1 VEAAM
6 KRVISF
12 IILILLI
19 VLVLDASA
27 QVGFVAGEIK
37 TRSHQPIPG
46 LTVSLVH
53 PVVGRIPMFAI
64 TDAAGRFFIDNVPR
78 RSDPYYLEIYWG
90 KDLRYR
96 NTVIVNGPVRL
107 APIIL

>member
-1 VEAAM
+1 MEAAM
-6 KRVISF
+6 KRIISF
-12 IILILLI
+12 ITLILLI
-19 VLVLDASA
+19 VLVMDASA
-27 QVGFVAGEIK
+27 QVGFVSGEIR
-37 TRSHQPIPG
+37 TRSNQPIPG

-53 PVVGRIPMFAI
+53 PVVGRISLSSI

-90 KDLRYR
+90 KNLRFR

-107 APIIL
+107 SPIIL